1 MGDPGKIRSK
11 YSGPKHPWEG
21 WRIEEERV
29 VKREY
34 GLKNK
39 KEIWKANSELRR
51 LNAVAKKLIRQRSKN
66 NPQAKKEEKQ
76 FLDRLFKLGLVNDGA
91 KLEDVLALELKDI
104 LDRRLQTIVFK
115 SGMALTPSQARQFI
129 VHGHVF
135 VGGRKISI
143 SSYKVNRDEQFVI
156 TFNSTSSLTSE
167 EHPERAKKIQA
178 KEAVEKKRKAAEEE
192 AAGKVKLAGDL
203 SAEELKKI
211 EKEIGEVIAE

>member
-1 MGDPGKIRSK
+1 MGDPRKSRRK
-11 YSGPKHPWEG
+11 YKSPDHPWQL
-21 WRIEEERV
+21 WRIKEEKVLERD
-29 VKREY
+29 Y

-39 KEIWKANSELRR
+39 REIWKIRSDLRR
-51 LNAVAKKLIRQRSKN
+51 ISTQVKKLIREKSKG
-66 NPQAKKEEKQ
+66 NPQAELEEKQ
-76 FLDRLFKLGLVNDGA
+76 LLDRLNKLSLIAEGTSLA
-91 KLEDVLALELKDI
+91 DVLALDI
-104 LDRRLQTIVFK
+104 KNLLNRRLQTIVFK
-115 SGMALTPSQARQFI
+115 MGLCLTAKQARQFI